1 MHGRDSTWV
10 ADALQALEEAGFPCA
25 ELECN
30 DEAAAAILV
39 PSNFSRDLLVGIRTS
54 QEVYARQA
62 IAGGAAWVTVP
73 ASVACHLP
81 EGAVIVIDHVS
92 EGETLHEAQPV
103 DVLSGVAHAAR
114 LAARDPTLDA
124 WQIVDGSSAAQE
136 DAAALMNPRVLA
148 VRYSVSFAHETAS
161 LFAKAAEQRWVATLG
176 FALAHVGVNA
186 QDEDEAR
193 RCAEL
198 LAMLLGCS
206 VRDAGKAFFTGE
218 MVEWMKAP
226 GAGRHGHIGFYANR
240 VDRAMASLARKGFT
254 SDPAREMRDGV
265 GRLTFCYLK
274 EEICGFAIHLMERRV
289 RD

>member
-54 QEVYARQA
+54 QEVYAREA
-62 IAGGAAWVTVP
+62 ITAGAAWVTVP

-92 EGETLHEAQPV
+92 EGETPHEAQPA

-114 LAARDPTLDA
+114 LAALDPTLDA
-124 WQIVDGSSAAQE
+124 WQIVDGASAAQE
-136 DAAALMNPRVLA
+136 DAAALMKPRVLA

-176 FALAHVGVNA
+176 FALAHVGINCADDGDACLVA
-186 QDEDEAR
+186 MTFAR
-193 RCAEL
+193 
-198 LAMLLGCS
+198 LLGLPFQEGAAS
-206 VRDAGKAFFTGE
+206 AYAGSAIE
-218 MVEWMKAP
+218 AMKAQ
-226 GAGRHGHIGFYANR
+226 GRGRNGHIAILTHHLQRGMFYATQ
-240 VDRAMASLARKGFT
+240 KGF
-254 SDPAREMRDGV
+254 SFDPASRKNDES
-265 GRLTFCYLK
+265 GRAILYYLTQD
-274 EEICGFAIHLMERRV
+274 IGGFAVHLLQRQ
-289 RD
+289 